1 MRTPSLPVRATP
13 FQMRTGSFPMR
24 TAPFL
29 VVRARLHEFFGHSSL
44 TPRPAAIIG
53 AAGVQTISHVHRFGR
68 FELDPGRRLL
78 VRGDE
83 AIWLPE
89 RQMDVLLFLVPRA
102 GQIVPKEALFE
113 AAWQG
118 VAVTDNSIAQ
128 AVHGLRE
135 TLGDQEDAHARR
147 SGKGYRFR
155 ASVECRPAGPPN
167 VTI

>member
-1 MRTPSLPVRATP
+1 
-13 FQMRTGSFPMR
+13 MR

-29 VVRARLHEFFGHSSL
+29 VVRARLHEFFGHSLL
-44 TPRPAAIIG
+44 TLRPAAIIG
-53 AAGVQTISHVHRFGR
+53 GVGVQTISHVYRFGR

-78 VRGDE
+78 VRGEE

-113 AAWQG
+113 AAGRG

-128 AVHGLRE
+128 AVHGLRSRGHSLKDAMRMRE
-135 TLGDQEDAHARR
+135 IPRERPRSPTRTLRGTTLPV
-147 SGKGYRFR
+147 S
-155 ASVECRPAGPPN
+155 
-167 VTI
+167 